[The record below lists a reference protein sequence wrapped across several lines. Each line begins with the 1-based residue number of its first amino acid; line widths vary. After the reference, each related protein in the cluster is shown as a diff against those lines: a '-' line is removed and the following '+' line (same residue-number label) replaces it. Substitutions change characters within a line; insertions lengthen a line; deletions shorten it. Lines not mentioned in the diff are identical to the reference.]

1 MRDYLNRLQSRASD
15 ISDLAV
21 RVLDGYYWSDPDG
34 ITDQVL
40 DRIESGPLANVWMGV
55 SVEDQKTAEERV
67 PLLIDSPAAIRWIRA
82 EPLLGDVDL
91 TRSWPALDW
100 LVVGGE
106 AGKTVRTM
114 NPLCAVK

>member
-55 SVEDQKTAEERV
+55 SVEDQKTAEERA
-67 PLLIDSPAAIRWIRA
+67 PLLIDSPPAIRWTSA
-82 EPLLGDVDL
+82 EPLLGAVDPTPSL
-91 TRSWPALDW
+91 QALDW
-100 LVVGGE
+100 VVVGGVSGPK
-106 AGKTVRTM
+106 AR
-114 NPLCAVK
+114 PLPPPLA